1 MALPRT
7 TREMALVRSNPHAH
21 SVVMSY
27 LGIRRSLGLL
37 ALMLPLIL
45 GPFGY
50 FVLGIEI
57 QDNMSSYYHTPMR
70 DIFVGVMC
78 AMGIFL
84 FCYHGYDT
92 FENWTGNFACAS
104 AFGVALCPLDANSDP
119 LHQSTL
125 AGYVHTVSG
134 GVFFL
139 TLAIYSLYHFPRGHF
154 GLRLV
159 TRNEQRDATYFASG
173 VTILGCMFIMGIQL
187 FLIPESAKA
196 FLNRWNTLFWL
207 EWVAVWAFAGAWLVK
222 GDALLADSRSGN
234 IESEEKTDVELTS
247 GDA

>member
-7 TREMALVRSNPHAH
+7 RRDVALIRSNPHAH

-50 FVLGIEI
+50 FVLGIDI
-57 QDNMSSYYHTPMR
+57 QDNMSSYYHTPLR

-84 FCYHGYDT
+84 FCYHGYDK
-92 FENWTGNFACAS
+92 FENWTGNCACAS
-104 AFGVALCPLDANSDP
+104 AIGVAFFPLEANSDP
-119 LHQSTL
+119 LHQSSL
-125 AGYVHTVSG
+125 VGYIHTVSG
-134 GVFFL
+134 GVFFF

-154 GLRLV
+154 GLRLE
-159 TRNEQRDATYFASG
+159 TRNEQRDAIYFASG
-173 VTILGCMFIMGIQL
+173 VTILGCMFVMGIQL
-187 FLIPESAKA
+187 FLLPESVKS
-196 FLNRWNTLFWL
+196 FLNRLNSIFWL
-207 EWVAVWAFAGAWLVK
+207 EWIAVWAFAAAWLVK
-222 GDALLADSRSGN
+222 GDALLAESRSGDTA
-234 IESEEKTDVELTS
+234 SH
-247 GDA
+247 

>member
-7 TREMALVRSNPHAH
+7 RRDVALIRSNPHAH

-50 FVLGIEI
+50 FVLGIDI
-57 QDNMSSYYHTPMR
+57 QDNMSSYYHTPLR

-92 FENWTGNFACAS
+92 FENWTGNCACAS
-104 AFGVALCPLDANSDP
+104 AIGVAFFPLEANSDP
-119 LHQSTL
+119 LHQSSL
-125 AGYVHTVSG
+125 VGYIHIVSG
-134 GVFFL
+134 GVFFF

-154 GLRLV
+154 GLRLE
-159 TRNEQRDATYFASG
+159 TRNEQRDAIYFGSG
-173 VTILGCMFIMGIQL
+173 VTILGCMFVMGIQL
-187 FLIPESAKA
+187 FLFPESVKS
-196 FLNRWNTLFWL
+196 FLNRWNSIFWL
-207 EWVAVWAFAGAWLVK
+207 EWIAVWAFAAAWLVK
-222 GDALLADSRSGN
+222 GDALLADS
-234 IESEEKTDVELTS
+234 IS
-247 GDA
+247 GDTASQ

>member
-7 TREMALVRSNPHAH
+7 RRDVALIRSNPHAH

-50 FVLGIEI
+50 FVLGIDI
-57 QDNMSSYYHTPMR
+57 QDNMSSYYHTPLR

-92 FENWTGNFACAS
+92 FENWTGNCACAS
-104 AFGVALCPLDANSDP
+104 AIGVAFFPLEANSDP
-119 LHQSTL
+119 LHQSSL
-125 AGYVHTVSG
+125 VGYIHIVSG
-134 GVFFL
+134 GVFFF

-154 GLRLV
+154 GLRLE
-159 TRNEQRDATYFASG
+159 TRNEQRDAIYFGSG
-173 VTILGCMFIMGIQL
+173 VTILGCMFVMGIQL
-187 FLIPESAKA
+187 FLFPESVKS
-196 FLNRWNTLFWL
+196 FLNRWKSIFWL
-207 EWVAVWAFAGAWLVK
+207 EWIAVWAFAAAWLVK
-222 GDALLADSRSGN
+222 GDALLADS
-234 IESEEKTDVELTS
+234 IS
-247 GDA
+247 GDTASQ

>member
-7 TREMALVRSNPHAH
+7 PREVALVRSNPHAH

-50 FVLGIEI
+50 FVLGIDV
-57 QDNMSSYYHTPMR
+57 QDNMSSYYHTPLR

-92 FENWTGNFACAS
+92 LENWTGNFACAS
-104 AFGVALCPLDANSDP
+104 AIGVAFCPLEVNSDP

-125 AGYVHTVSG
+125 IGYIHTVSG

-154 GLRLV
+154 GLRLE
-159 TRNEQRDATYFASG
+159 TRNEQRDAIYFASG
-173 VTILGCMFIMGIQL
+173 VTILGCMFVMGIHL
-187 FLIPESAKA
+187 FLLPESVKA
-196 FLNRWNTLFWL
+196 FLNRWNSVFWL
-207 EWVAVWAFAGAWLVK
+207 EWIAVWAFAAAWLVK
-222 GDALLADSRSGN
+222 GDALLSDSTSGN
-234 IESEEKTDVELTS
+234 VESDEN
-247 GDA
+247 